1 MNLLYKDE
9 NLFNEEEIKIMD
21 NILKNKS
28 LSQKVT

>member
-9 NLFNEEEIKIMD
+9 NLFNEEEIKIME
-21 NILKNKS
+21 NILKNQS

>member
-9 NLFNEEEIKIMD
+9 NLFNEEEIKIME